1 MLRVGLRQVGVRA
14 MQTRVGF
21 SAVRFASSKASNQN
35 EQVADVSKMPLKTVP
50 VLAKFYVPPELR
62 TAPVLKWFG
71 LLRRRVFL
79 FLVNTMQ
86 VRRFKSETKLKV
98 TFNDWK
104 EEAIE
109 KFVKTNK
116 TFANACNAPVSKRS
130 AIIEDGLR
138 FSCGQ
143 FMEGILK
150 ARAARFPANY
160 KLKWELVD
168 VMTNPKIEGF
178 YVIPDSNDAAALI
191 QLVVNVT
198 TKQKVTIQKPG
209 NQIEEKETVSHDHL
223 VYGLD
228 PFSREMYFIG
238 KLFPSGFDD
247 AVHPDPDSSVAEQL
261 AFSKKAAD
269 IFRSE

>member
-1 MLRVGLRQVGVRA
+1 MLKIGLKPVGMRLV
-14 MQTRVGF
+14 QTRPRL
-21 SAVRFASSKASNQN
+21 SAIRLASSKASNQN

-50 VLAKFYVPPELR
+50 VLAKFYVPPELLK
-62 TAPVLKWFG
+62 APILKWFG
-71 LLRRRVFL
+71 LIRRRMFL

-116 TFANACNAPVSKRS
+116 VFANACNAPLEKR
-130 AIIEDGLR
+130 AGIIEDGLR
-138 FSCGQ
+138 FTCGQ

-150 ARAARFPANY
+150 SRVARFPVNY

-168 VMTNPKIEGF
+168 VMTNPKVEGF
-178 YVIPDSNDAAALI
+178 YVIPDTNDASALI

-198 TKQKVTIQKPG
+198 TKQKVTVQKPG
-209 NQIEEKETVSHDHL
+209 NQLEEKETISNDHL
-223 VYGLD
+223 VYGID
-228 PFSREMYFIG
+228 PFSKEMYFIG
-238 KLFPSGFDD
+238 KLFPSGLDEG
-247 AVHPDPDSSVAEQL
+247 VHPDPDGSVADQL